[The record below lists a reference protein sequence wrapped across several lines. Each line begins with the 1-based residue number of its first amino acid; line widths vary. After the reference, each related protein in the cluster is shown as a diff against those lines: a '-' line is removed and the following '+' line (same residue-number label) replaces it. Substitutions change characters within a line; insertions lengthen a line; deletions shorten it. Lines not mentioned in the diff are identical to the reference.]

1 MDKEEFESSINN
13 ILTKIFGFDIDN
25 YLLKKNRKIIGL
37 RYSTKYKKRTIE
49 HFFFE
54 FNQNMIDFV
63 RFLDLKESNNS
74 FFIAYYSTVERLKKA
89 IIDLNKRN
97 SCFKISFLGNFDVF
111 AVHSS
116 LLRKQIK
123 VIDIIIIHEI
133 CHMIVDSKFLSQI
146 KYRPSKI
153 DKVKGNIIM
162 DYFNSN
168 GDSNVHNLKFC
179 KLLAMAIR
187 RYDKNEV
194 KSNLW
199 ASVKD
204 CLFSSRDLKKN
215 FINSIK

>member
-1 MDKEEFESSINN
+1 MNKEDFESSINN
-13 ILTKIFGFDIDN
+13 ILTKIFGFDLDN

-63 RFLDLKESNNS
+63 KFLDLKESDNS

-89 IIDLNKRN
+89 IIDSNKRN

-116 LLRKQIK
+116 LLRKQKK

-133 CHMIVDSKFLSQI
+133 CHMIVDSNSLSRM
-146 KYRPSKI
+146 KYRPSNI
-153 DKVKGNIIM
+153 DKENGNVIM
-162 DYFNSN
+162 DYINSN
-168 GDSNVHNLKFC
+168 GDKNVHNLKFC

-187 RYDKNEV
+187 RYDENKVN
-194 KSNLW
+194 SNLW
-199 ASVKD
+199 TSLKD
-204 CLFSSRDLKKN
+204 CLNPSPDLKKD